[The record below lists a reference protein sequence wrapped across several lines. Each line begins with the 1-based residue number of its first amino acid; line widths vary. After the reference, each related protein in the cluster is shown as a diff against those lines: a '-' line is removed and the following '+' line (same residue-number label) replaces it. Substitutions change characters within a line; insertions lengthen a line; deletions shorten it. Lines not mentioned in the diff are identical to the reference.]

1 VNIRLERLPKVKA
14 TRFNDCKVIRAVF
27 MDEGFAELTRDKFFM
42 VETLEL
48 NYKE

>member
-1 VNIRLERLPKVKA
+1 MLVNILLAQFPISKA

-27 MDEGFAELTRDKFFM
+27 MDEGFPELTMDRSFM

-48 NYKE
+48 N